1 LGQREETRFVEESKI
16 TKRLLE
22 AIPYPV
28 LFADLTHTIR
38 YMNRR
43 ARFEYE
49 EILGRRNLLGSSLLD
64 CHNEES
70 CEKIRAVVKR
80 FESHGGEEF
89 LTVTTR
95 NQRVYMTPVR
105 DETGA
110 LVGYFERYELN
121 QQR

>member
-1 LGQREETRFVEESKI
+1 MEEHEI
-16 TKRLLE
+16 TKWILE

-28 LFADLTHTIR
+28 LFADSSHTIR

-49 EILGRRNLLGSSLLD
+49 EIRGRRDLLGSSLLD
-64 CHNEES
+64 CHNEKS
-70 CEKIRAVVKR
+70 SEKIREIVER
-80 FESHGGEEF
+80 FKGHGGEEF
-89 LTVTTR
+89 LTVTSC

-105 DETGA
+105 DEEGN

-121 QQR
+121 QQK

>member
-1 LGQREETRFVEESKI
+1 MEESKI
-16 TKRLLE
+16 TKWLLE

-28 LFADLTHTIR
+28 LFADLSHTVR

-49 EILGRRNLLGSSLLD
+49 EIRGRRNLLGSNLLD
-64 CHNEES
+64 CHNEQS
-70 CEKIRAVVKR
+70 CQKIREIVGR
-80 FESHGGEEF
+80 FEQNGSEEF
-89 LTVTTR
+89 LTVTSR

-105 DETGA
+105 DENGS

-121 QQR
+121 ERR

>member
-1 LGQREETRFVEESKI
+1 LDENKI
-16 TKRLLE
+16 TRWLLE

-28 LFADLTHTIR
+28 VFADRSHTIR

-43 ARFEYE
+43 AIFEYE
-49 EILGRRNLLGSSLLD
+49 EVRGYRNLLGSSLLD
-64 CHNEES
+64 CHNKES
-70 CEKIRAVVKR
+70 GEKIREIVSK
-80 FESHGGEEF
+80 FEKHGGEVF

-105 DETGA
+105 DENGS

-121 QQR
+121 YEK

>member
-1 LGQREETRFVEESKI
+1 VEESKI
-16 TKRLLE
+16 AKWLLE

-28 LFADLTHTIR
+28 VFADLDHTIR

-43 ARFEYE
+43 AIFEYE
-49 EILGRRNLLGSSLLD
+49 EVRGYKDLLGSSLLD
-64 CHNEES
+64 CHNEQS
-70 CEKIRAVVKR
+70 GQKIREALER
-80 FESHGGEEF
+80 FQNHGGEEF
-89 LTVTTR
+89 LLVTSR

-105 DETGA
+105 DDKGS

>member
-1 LGQREETRFVEESKI
+1 MEVHDIAKWLV
-16 TKRLLE
+16 E

-28 LFADLTHTIR
+28 VFADCSHTIR

-43 ARFEYE
+43 AKFEYE
-49 EILGRRNLLGSSLLD
+49 EVRGQRDLLGSSLLD
-64 CHNEES
+64 CHNEKS
-70 CEKIRAVVKR
+70 RAQIKEIVAR
-80 FESHGGEEF
+80 FENHGGEEF
-89 LTVTTR
+89 LTVTSR

-105 DETGA
+105 NENGA

>member
-1 LGQREETRFVEESKI
+1 MEESKI
-16 TKRLLE
+16 TKWLLE

-28 LFADLTHTIR
+28 VFADRNHTIR

-43 ARFEYE
+43 AAFEYE
-49 EILGRRNLLGSSLLD
+49 EIRGYRNLLGSSLID
-64 CHNEES
+64 CHDEKS
-70 CEKIRAVVKR
+70 GQKIREIVEQ
-80 FESHGGEEF
+80 FEHNGGEVF

-110 LVGYFERYELN
+110 FVGYFERFELN
-121 QQR
+121 QQK

>member
-1 LGQREETRFVEESKI
+1 VDEGKI
-16 TKRLLE
+16 TKWLLE

-28 LFADLTHTIR
+28 VFADMSHTIR

-49 EILGRRNLLGSSLLD
+49 EMRGLGSLLGTSLLD
-64 CHNEES
+64 CHNEQS
-70 CEKIRAVVKR
+70 RQQIRDIVAGFEK
-80 FESHGGEEF
+80 HGGEEF
-89 LTVTTR
+89 LAVTSR

-105 DETGA
+105 DENGA
-110 LVGYFERYELN
+110 LVGTFERHELN

>member
-1 LGQREETRFVEESKI
+1 MEESKI
-16 TKRLLE
+16 TKWLLE

-28 LFADLTHTIR
+28 LFADLAHTIR

-64 CHNEES
+64 CHNEKS